1 MSFTR
6 SQQAELQGN
15 SAPPVVT
22 AMVVHEPGPWFDE
35 VLNSIVSQ
43 DYPAVR
49 NIFFVTTP
57 ATTDPA
63 TKQVSQQLV
72 NKIQT
77 VLPNAIIRI
86 VEGNPGFGPLINE
99 TQRIVEGDGGLFC
112 VMHDDVALHPSA
124 LSQLVHELF
133 VSNAAV
139 VGPKLVEWEN
149 TAILKSVGFGIDRCG
164 EVDTFIEPNERDQEQ
179 HDSIKDVFYISSA
192 CMLVR
197 SDLFRE
203 LNGFCTEIP
212 FFGEDL
218 EFCWRAHLSGARV
231 IIVPAAVARHREQ
244 FASRSPNIARNALTA
259 RHRARTVAT
268 LTWRFELLIVWLQM
282 VLTSLVETF
291 VGLFRGTFRASLLN
305 LRASLSL
312 LVDAAYILRRRRQV
326 GPARRVR
333 PSEISKLQIKGS
345 ARITRFI
352 RRRQSFDSSDSS
364 NSSNPSRLSPTTL
377 VTESRK
383 VSQESS
389 TRESAI
395 ATLVVFALILVG
407 SRGIISS
414 GTRTIGELLPFDGGT
429 NTPASLFE
437 MFRSG
442 WWSSGFGQAASNP
455 TGIGILA
462 LLGYLLLGN
471 LAALQT
477 WMIVGSLFIGFFGMW
492 RLCGAFFNSRARLV
506 GATVYVALPL
516 SYDAIARGRFS
527 ALLTIAALP
536 WVFDLLRRAGG
547 LQPALRVDPATNSLI
562 DNSEKSIEIGISRR
576 TQLIAGL
583 VLIIG
588 IVSAFAPALLIATL
602 IGVVLWS
609 VASMFGGT
617 SLRTVGTMLAVG
629 VIGVV
634 GSLLINLPWSMH
646 FVSGQWWQLLAS
658 DQLISERNLGLVA
671 LASMNF
677 GSLSGASLVLAGYFC
692 VACSLL
698 IANSW
703 RFVWALRS
711 AFLVIGGLL
720 LAILDD
726 RGLLPFQ
733 MPEPTVLLAL
743 VACGLALASATCA
756 SVFSETSTKKYSD
769 WRRSVAILVP
779 VAVVIAILPTL
790 LNVADGRWHQ
800 PASTVS
806 QLFTQ
811 MPDNPPEGN
820 YRILFV
826 GESDLLPVSTN
837 AITNKISYGVSD
849 DGPVNIISHWAPQY
863 STMNSAADRALNIL
877 LDRHTVRLGR
887 IVAPLAIRYI
897 VVPLGST
904 PSASTT
910 ALVDSLSNQIDLRR
924 LYFAKDLVIFEN
936 SAWLP
941 IVSLLDEESSVASQ
955 KDGDPAFIMQ
965 QLHSIKPLF
974 VDGNSVSNKV
984 ATSSFE
990 GGTVHLSVPFDENWR
1005 LSIDGARLI
1014 PRAAFGATTGFDAPV
1029 KGVAELGFHTS
1040 SMRSLFLLIQGFV
1053 WFALLI
1059 IAANFSRFRSRA
1071 RGVSGQAVR
1080 VIGDDTDKVLKL
1092 DRINR
1097 SNS

>member
-1 MSFTR
+1 M
-6 SQQAELQGN
+6 QGN
-15 SAPPVVT
+15 AAPPVVT

-43 DYPAVR
+43 DYPEVR
-49 NIFFVTTP
+49 NIFFITTP
-57 ATTDPA
+57 STTDPA
-63 TKQVSQQLV
+63 VKQVSQQLA
-72 NKIQT
+72 NRIQT

-99 TQRIVEGDGGLFC
+99 IQRIVEGDGGLFC
-112 VMHDDVALHPSA
+112 VMHDDVALSSSA

-149 TAILKSVGFGIDRCG
+149 TAILKSVGFGIDRSG

-179 HDSIKDVFYISSA
+179 HDSIRDVFYISSA

-203 LNGFCTEIP
+203 LNGFCPEIP

-231 IIVPAAVARHREQ
+231 IIVPTAVARHREQ
-244 FASRSPNIARNALTA
+244 FASRSPNIARSALTA

-282 VLTSLVETF
+282 VLTSLAETV
-291 VGLFRGTFRASLLN
+291 VGLFRGTFRESLLN

-312 LVDAAYILRRRRQV
+312 LVDTAYILRRRRQV
-326 GPARRVR
+326 RPVRRVR
-333 PSEISKLQIKGS
+333 ASEISKLQIKGS

-352 RRRQSFDSSDSS
+352 RRRQSFDSSSS
-364 NSSNPSRLSPTTL
+364 SRLSPTDL

-383 VSQESS
+383 VSRESS

-395 ATLVVFALILVG
+395 VTLVVFALIVVG

-414 GTRTIGELLPFDGGT
+414 GTQTIGEFLPFEGGT
-429 NTPASLFE
+429 NTPASLFDL
-437 MFRSG
+437 FRSG
-442 WWSSGFGQAASNP
+442 WWASGFGQAASNP

-462 LLGYLLLGN
+462 LLGYLFLGK

-477 WMIVGSLFIGFFGMW
+477 WMIVGSLFVGFFGMW
-492 RLCGAFFNSRARLV
+492 RLCGVFFNSRARLV

-516 SYDAIARGRFS
+516 SHDAIARGRFS

-547 LQPALRVDPATNSLI
+547 LQPALRVDPATNLPI

-583 VLIIG
+583 VLILG

-609 VASMFGGT
+609 GASMFGGT
-617 SLRTVGTMLAVG
+617 SLRTVGMMLAVG

-646 FVSGQWWQLLAS
+646 FVSAQWWQLLAS

-677 GSLSGASLVLAGYFC
+677 GDLSGVSLVLASYFC
-692 VACSLL
+692 VACALL

-720 LAILDD
+720 MAILDD

-743 VACGLALASATCA
+743 VACGVALASATCA

-769 WRRSVAILVP
+769 WRRSVVILVP
-779 VAVVIAILPTL
+779 VALVIAVLPTL

-863 STMNSAADRALNIL
+863 TTMNSSADRALKTL

-887 IVAPLAIRYI
+887 LVAPLAIRYV
-897 VVPLGST
+897 VVPLGFA
-904 PSASTT
+904 PSDSAT

-924 LYFAKDLVIFEN
+924 LYFAQDLVIFEN
-936 SAWLP
+936 AAWLP

-955 KDGDPAFIMQ
+955 KDGDPALIMQ
-965 QLHSIKPLF
+965 ELQSIKPLF
-974 VDGNSVSNKV
+974 VDGNSVSNK
-984 ATSSFE
+984 AAASSFE

-1005 LSIDGARLI
+1005 LLVDGARLI

-1029 KGVAELGFHTS
+1029 KGVAELSFHTS
-1040 SMRSLFLLIQGFV
+1040 SLRFLFLLIQGLV

-1071 RGVSGQAVR
+1071 RGVSGQTVR

-1092 DRINR
+1092 DRINK